1 MGNLP
6 TANNDPELT
15 DWLKWQ
21 LQHGTLFRQN
31 LAELAL
37 NADAMQYF
45 ILRPALL
52 TFASLNAVNEENG
65 DAERPYEVFAGTLS
79 SDSGSLLCSK
89 MSQAK
94 GFSCS
99 TTVVKVIDNHA
110 QRGRDED

>member
-1 MGNLP
+1 MDNLP
-6 TANNDPELT
+6 TANNDAELT

-21 LQHGTLFRQN
+21 LQHGTIFRQY
-31 LAELAL
+31 LAELAF
-37 NADAMQYF
+37 NADAMQYS

-65 DAERPYEVFAGTLS
+65 DAERTYEVLVGTPRS
-79 SDSGSLLCSK
+79 ASGSAHSST

-99 TTVVKVIDNHA
+99 TTIVRVINLV
-110 QRGRDED
+110 EK